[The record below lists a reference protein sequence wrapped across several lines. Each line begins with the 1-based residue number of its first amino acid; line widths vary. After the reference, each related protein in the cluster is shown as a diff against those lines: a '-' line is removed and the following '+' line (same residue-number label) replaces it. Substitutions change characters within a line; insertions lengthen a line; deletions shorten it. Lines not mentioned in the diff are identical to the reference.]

1 MLKLLLLSLISSN
14 WLWLPLVPKGEDCSA
29 AQRLFSE
36 SLIHRLSQSLAVSFT
51 SDLDQYPCAQEDCA
65 LLRGRRASAPVV
77 LYGAVNCEET
87 LTRVRVS
94 LLRVGSNTGDE
105 PRGKVIASF
114 AGAVQDREGLS
125 ELAKAAQLRLARGEK
140 RPPPPRP
147 QAEGWAGRLGLWQ
160 ANDHVSEI
168 PGLQMGLWFTRG
180 APWSSLRWRWGVG
193 ADLLQSREQVEERLR
208 LEGRL
213 RWRLRVQHAG
223 PWLSLGLGLGW
234 RRQQRVSWESVRDDK
249 SWLQLDRRNAPVDEE
264 GALFSLLSAV
274 GYRFPDEAG
283 RAWELALSYTP
294 SLNAPTTIALSGG
307 LQW

>member
-14 WLWLPLVPKGEDCSA
+14 WLWLPLVQEGEDCSA
-29 AQRLFSE
+29 AQRIFSE
-36 SLIHRLSQSLAVSFT
+36 SLIHDLSQSLAVDFT

-77 LYGAVNCEET
+77 LYGAISCEET

-94 LLRVGSNTGDE
+94 LLRVNPNTGDE
-105 PRGKVIASF
+105 PRGEVVARF
-114 AGAVQDREGLS
+114 AGAVKDREDLS
-125 ELAKAAQLRLARGEK
+125 ELAKAAQLRLSRGEK
-140 RPPPPRP
+140 RPPPPSP
-147 QAEGWAGRLGLWQ
+147 PAQGWAGRLGLWY
-160 ANDHVSEI
+160 ASDHAGEA
-168 PGLQMGLWFTRG
+168 PGAQMGLWLTRG

-193 ADLLQSREQVEERLR
+193 ADFLQNQEQVEERVR

-213 RWRLRVQHAG
+213 RWRLRIQHAG

-234 RRQQRVSWESVRDDK
+234 RRQQSVNWESVRDDK

-264 GALFSLLSAV
+264 GMLFSLLSAA

-283 RAWELALSYTP
+283 RVWELALSYTP
-294 SLNAPTTIALSGG
+294 SLNAPATIALSGG